1 LEEVLLM
8 PARVPPHKS
17 HEPDPGPEHRL
28 AMCRIAV
35 DGEPRLAVSSLE
47 LEREGASYTVDT
59 LRAIHA
65 SHPDAELTFILGADI
80 ARTLPAWREPTKI
93 LELARLAVAARS
105 GSADEEVLGTVAS
118 LGDRR
123 DACATAATASAG
135 RVSFLRMPPL
145 ELSSSAVRERVALG
159 EPVEQLV
166 GAAVASYIA
175 EHRLY
180 RSGPGGRP
188 GS

>member
-1 LEEVLLM
+1 
-8 PARVPPHKS
+8 
-17 HEPDPGPEHRL
+17 
-28 AMCRIAV
+28 
-35 DGEPRLAVSSLE
+35 
-47 LEREGASYTVDT
+47 
-59 LRAIHA
+59 
-65 SHPDAELTFILGADI
+65 
-80 ARTLPAWREPTKI
+80 
-93 LELARLAVAARS
+93 
-105 GSADEEVLGTVAS
+105 
-118 LGDRR
+118 
-123 DACATAATASAG
+123 
-135 RVSFLRMPPL
+135 MPPL